1 MVVYE
6 KHHLTPDNSYQIQ
19 QKIHMDNDILNLQA
33 GKYCTFTFIYMQVC
47 KRYYIMYHIVLS
59 LWL

>member
-1 MVVYE
+1 MAVYAE
-6 KHHLTPDNSYQIQ
+6 HHLTPDRINYQIQ
-19 QKIHMDNDILNLQA
+19 QILMDNDVLNLQL
-33 GKYCTFTFIYMQVC
+33 GKYYTLTFIYMQVC